1 MHGGRRDRGAD
12 APSTIPRPAF
22 AGGFPAAG
30 EGAPVDGQAP
40 STRAARRAIFDD
52 AVAIVEREYARDLN
66 PEQVARRVATS
77 RRQLQRVFAEIGGTT
92 FREYLT
98 RVRLERAAHL
108 LREDRRPVPQIA
120 RAVGFRSASAFSVA
134 FRRHHGVPPG
144 AIRGRA
150 RSSR

>member
-1 MHGGRRDRGAD
+1 
-12 APSTIPRPAF
+12 
-22 AGGFPAAG
+22 
-30 EGAPVDGQAP
+30 VDGQAR

-52 AVAIVEREYARDLN
+52 AIAIVDREYARDLD
-66 PEQVARRVATS
+66 PDEVARRVATS

-98 RVRLERAAHL
+98 RVRLERAADL
-108 LREDRRPVPQIA
+108 LREDPRPVPQIA

-134 FRRHHGVPPG
+134 FGRHHGVSPG

-150 RSSR
+150 RGA